1 MCSFFIWGRLGFQI
15 PHLMIMIMMMI
26 VMIDDEDDGYDKN
39 EYDYDDW
46 DCNLLMMLV
55 SPVSTG
61 GRSYSQ

>member
-1 MCSFFIWGRLGFQI
+1 
-15 PHLMIMIMMMI
+15 MIMIMMMI
-26 VMIDDEDDGYDKN
+26 VMIDDEDDGNDKN
-39 EYDYDDW
+39 DYDDW